1 MGDCHSF
8 DPGSKFGL
16 EKKKPN
22 GHPGPGAYTF
32 LKVSNPSLEKL
43 QQKEGNRDSPPSKT
57 GLYNTQKSWLN
68 LAPLHSEKD
77 DTVVSPLVEND
88 SPLVENRGMNGDYKD
103 KNLLLLPATTKGSK
117 IDEYGFKQYLLSQ
130 RKRNWKQILL
140 KSTKHGHILRTGD
153 ASEILTFSNT
163 KRRHI
168 MEALVCLSKYQG
180 TYNTW
185 KEIKEKYQLK
195 WTSPDGLEVFQSIFN
210 NEKNYS
216 SMLSWLKSVIAQIPE
231 PYAKILIYNTLTGL
245 RPAEACQSIA
255 LIRSD
260 LQNYLKHDKMILEHY
275 RYPEIYI
282 RNSKKAFISIVDD
295 NIIKIGMEA
304 ANCGYN
310 ALRNYLVRRKLGM
323 NMSYCRK
330 IFATHLRTKGVE
342 QETIDLLQGR
352 ILKSVFARHYFRPDF
367 ENVQNKIRNSLNT
380 LQNEIC
386 TSLASDIKEG

>member
-16 EKKKPN
+16 KKPN

-32 LKVSNPSLEKL
+32 LNIANSNHEKL
-43 QQKEGNRDSPPSKT
+43 QQKERNRDSPPSQT
-57 GLYNTQKSWLN
+57 GLHGTLQPQLN
-68 LAPLHSEKD
+68 SSPSLHLEQGYTD
-77 DTVVSPLVEND
+77 GSPLVENGSLSMENTDMHTGD
-88 SPLVENRGMNGDYKD
+88 SEKS
-103 KNLLLLPATTKGSK
+103 LLMLPATTSK
-117 IDEYGFKQYLLSQ
+117 ASEIDEDGFKQYLLAQ

-140 KSTKHGHILRTGD
+140 KAIKHGHILKTED
-153 ASEILTFSNT
+153 ASEILTFSDT
-163 KRRHI
+163 KRRHV

-216 SMLSWLKSVIAQIPE
+216 SMLSWLKNAIAQIPK
-231 PYAKILIYNTLTGL
+231 PYANILIYATLTGL
-245 RPAEACQSIA
+245 RPAEACHSIA
-255 LIRSD
+255 LIQSD
-260 LQNYLKHDKMILEHY
+260 LQVYLKQDKMILEHY
-275 RYPEIYI
+275 KYPETYI

-295 NIIKIGMEA
+295 TIIRIGLEA
-304 ANCGYN
+304 ASCGYN
-310 ALRNYLVRRKLGM
+310 GLRNYLVRRKLGM

-330 IFATHLRTKGVE
+330 IFATHLRTMGIE

-352 ILKSVFARHYFRPDF
+352 IPKSVFARHYFRPDF
-367 ENVQNKIRNSLNT
+367 ENIQNEIRNSLNI
-380 LQNEIC
+380 LRNEIG
-386 TSLASDIKEG
+386 AHPMKH

>member
-1 MGDCHSF
+1 MKHLKNRKR
-8 DPGSKFGL
+8 PGRDVRSVFS
-16 EKKKPN
+16 PN
-22 GHPGPGAYTF
+22 RI
-32 LKVSNPSLEKL
+32 SNPGRRS
-43 QQKEGNRDSPPSKT
+43 DSPPSQT
-57 GLYNTQKSWLN
+57 GLYNTQQPQQN
-68 LAPLHSEKD
+68 YAPLNEKKD
-77 DTVVSPLVEND
+77 ITSSPLVENGF
-88 SPLVENRGMNGDYKD
+88 SPLVGNHGMNGGND
-103 KNLLLLPATTKGSK
+103 KNLLRLPATIRGTE
-117 IDEYGFKQYLLSQ
+117 IDEDGFKQYLLAQ
-130 RKRNWKQILL
+130 RKRNLKQILL
-140 KSTKHGHILRTGD
+140 KAAKHGHILETGD
-153 ASEILTFSNT
+153 AGEILAFSNT
-163 KRRHI
+163 KRRHV

-195 WTSPDGLEVFQSIFN
+195 WTSPDSLEVFQSIFN

-216 SMLSWLKSVIAQIPE
+216 SMLTWLKNAIAQIPK
-231 PYAKILIYNTLTGL
+231 PYANILIYNTLTGL

-255 LIRSD
+255 LTQTD
-260 LQNYLKHDKMILEHY
+260 LQNYLGQGKMVLEHY

-295 NIIKIGMEA
+295 TIIKIGLEA

-352 ILKSVFARHYFRPDF
+352 IPKSVFARHYFRPDF
-367 ENVQNKIRNSLNT
+367 ENVQDKIRKSLSI
-380 LQNEIC
+380 LQNEIG
-386 TSLASDIKEG
+386 AQV

>member
-1 MGDCHSF
+1 
-8 DPGSKFGL
+8 
-16 EKKKPN
+16 
-22 GHPGPGAYTF
+22 
-32 LKVSNPSLEKL
+32 
-43 QQKEGNRDSPPSKT
+43 
-57 GLYNTQKSWLN
+57 
-68 LAPLHSEKD
+68 
-77 DTVVSPLVEND
+77 VENGF
-88 SPLVENRGMNGDYKD
+88 SRLVENRGMNSGND
-103 KNLLLLPATTKGSK
+103 KNLLLLAATTTKGSE
-117 IDEYGFKQYLLSQ
+117 IDEDGFKQYLLAQ
-130 RKRNWKQILL
+130 RKRNLKQIIL
-140 KSTKHGHILRTGD
+140 KAAKHGHILETGD
-153 ASEILTFSNT
+153 AGEILTFSNT

-195 WTSPDGLEVFQSIFN
+195 WTSPDSLEVFQSIFN

-216 SMLSWLKSVIAQIPE
+216 SMLSWLKNVIAQIPK
-231 PYAKILIYNTLTGL
+231 PYANILIYNALTGL

-255 LIRSD
+255 FIQSD
-260 LQNYLKHDKMILEHY
+260 FQNYLKQDKMVLEHY

-295 NIIKIGMEA
+295 TIIKIGREA

-330 IFATHLRTKGVE
+330 IFATYLRTKGVE

-352 ILKSVFARHYFRPDF
+352 IPKSVFARHYFRPDF
-367 ENVQNKIRNSLNT
+367 ENVQNKIRKSLNI
-380 LQNEIC
+380 LQNEIG
-386 TSLASDIKEG
+386 AQAMKH